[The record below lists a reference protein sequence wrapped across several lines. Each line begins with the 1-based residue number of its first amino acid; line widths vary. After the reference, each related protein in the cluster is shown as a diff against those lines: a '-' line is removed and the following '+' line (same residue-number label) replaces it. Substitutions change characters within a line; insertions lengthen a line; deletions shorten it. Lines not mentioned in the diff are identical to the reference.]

1 MKNGKKLKWKVLVIS
16 ILVVYILAFVGSLFT
31 SPGVDSEWYES
42 IKPEITPPSWV
53 FPVAWNIIY
62 LFIALSFY
70 FAWTS
75 AKNSDLRRNLYI
87 LFGANLF
94 FNVIWSYL
102 FFSLQNPALAFI
114 DLLLIWITIIFMMTF
129 TRKVNMR
136 SFYLLI
142 PYFLWVSFA
151 GVLNGLVVF

>member
-1 MKNGKKLKWKVLVIS
+1 MKINWRVLVLS
-16 ILVVYILAFVGSLFT
+16 VLAVYIIAFVGSLFT
-31 SPGVDSEWYES
+31 SSGVNSEWYDS
-42 IKPEITPPSWV
+42 VKPAITPPDWV

-75 AKNSDLRRNLYI
+75 AKNKDIKRNLYI

-94 FNVIWSYL
+94 FNVLWSYL
-102 FFSLQNPALAFI
+102 FFSLQNPVLAFF
-114 DLLLIWITIIFMMTF
+114 DLLLIWATIILMMIF
-129 TRKVNMR
+129 TMKIDKK

-142 PYFLWVSFA
+142 PYLLWVSFA
-151 GVLNGLVVF
+151 GILNFIIAF